1 MKKLIMLVLAMVLT
15 VSCLAL
21 TACGGGGSSEDL
33 SNSKYV
39 GIWKIAEV
47 SFKDASEELN
57 IDYTLTLNDDGT
69 GTFLAV
75 DENGQEDKSDITW
88 SLTDDGFKTKG
99 GTKLT
104 FTDDGDNITT
114 KMLGVGLTFVK
125 Q

>member
-1 MKKLIMLVLAMVLT
+1 MKKLIMLVLSMVLT

-21 TACGGGGSSEDL
+21 TACGGGSSEDL

-39 GIWKIAEV
+39 GTWKIAEV
-47 SFKDASEELN
+47 TLKDASEELN

-104 FTDDGDNITT
+104 FTDDGDNIQT
-114 KMLGVGLTFVK
+114 KMLGVGLVFVK

>member
-21 TACGGGGSSEDL
+21 TACGGGSSEDL

-39 GIWKIAEV
+39 GTWKIAEV
-47 SFKDASEELN
+47 TLKDASEELN

-104 FTDDGDNITT
+104 FTDDGDNIQT
-114 KMLGVGLTFVK
+114 KMLGVGLVFVK

>member
-1 MKKLIMLVLAMVLT
+1 MKKFIMLVLAMVLA

-21 TACGGGGSSEDL
+21 TACGGGSSEDL

-39 GIWKIAEV
+39 GTWKIAEV
-47 SFKDASEELN
+47 TLKDASEELN

-104 FTDDGDNITT
+104 FTDDGDNIQT
-114 KMLGVGLTFVK
+114 KMLGVGLVFVK

>member
-21 TACGGGGSSEDL
+21 TACGGGSSEDL

-39 GIWKIAEV
+39 GTWKIAEV
-47 SFKDASEELN
+47 TLKDASEELN
-57 IDYTLTLNDDGT
+57 IDYTLTLNEDGT

-104 FTDDGDNITT
+104 FTDDGDNIQT
-114 KMLGVGLTFVK
+114 KMLGVGLVFVK

>member
-1 MKKLIMLVLAMVLT
+1 MKKLIMPVLAMVLA

-21 TACGGGGSSEDL
+21 TACGGGSSEDL

-39 GIWKIAEV
+39 GTWKIAEV
-47 SFKDASEELN
+47 TLKDASEELN

-104 FTDDGDNITT
+104 FTDDGDNIQT
-114 KMLGVGLTFVK
+114 KMLGVGLVFVK